1 MTLPSRTVHI
11 LNLGAGVQS
20 TTLYLMAMQGYFPC
34 DHAVFADTGDEPV
47 AVYKHLSW
55 LLSLSGPPILI
66 RTKGMLSKEL
76 KRTIYTHSGT
86 RFVDIPAYSILPG
99 RTDASKSKRQ
109 CTRHFKIDV
118 IERCIRREIL
128 GVQPRCRI
136 PKSTQVVQYVG
147 ISLDEAGRFER
158 MIKRRTLGAMKAPL
172 IDRYMTRQD
181 CLTWLAEHGNVP
193 HEVPRSACVYCPMHD
208 DAEWLR
214 VKAVPEDWAKAVA
227 VDESLRIQGNVVN
240 RNMDAE
246 MFLHRSCK
254 PLVQIEF
261 KPREKTQTS
270 IPFYR
275 DCLGVCGV

>member
-55 LLSLSGPPILI
+55 LLSLSGPPILV
-66 RTKGMLSKEL
+66 RTKGKLSEHLRNGCKPPAG
-76 KRTIYTHSGT
+76 RVAS
-86 RFVDIPAYSILPG
+86 IPAYTLIPGQEREG
-99 RTDASKSKRQ
+99 RTRRQ
-109 CTRHFKIDV
+109 CSKEYKVEV

-128 GVQPRCRI
+128 GVQPRYRI

-158 MIKRRTLGAMKAPL
+158 MIKRRTLGLMKAPL
-172 IDRYMTRQD
+172 IERYMTRQD